1 MECLSTFTAY
11 CQLTANWRKTINNKS
26 GFLIT
31 KVYQYCNSRYRNP
44 TYKGT
49 INTMVDGSFIK
60 GYELDFLIGIGLSLL
75 AGFLIGVERESRG
88 KAAGIST
95 HCFVIAGSMI
105 FTYLSAH
112 VDPISTSRI
121 AAQLVTG
128 IGFLGAG
135 MILKSESD
143 RKITNLTTAAAIW
156 FAASIG
162 MAIGFGFYFM
172 AIVGIAFAVLV
183 PRIPHLSKLK
193 DVADR

>member
-1 MECLSTFTAY
+1 
-11 CQLTANWRKTINNKS
+11 
-26 GFLIT
+26 
-31 KVYQYCNSRYRNP
+31 
-44 TYKGT
+44 
-49 INTMVDGSFIK
+49 MVDGTFLS

-75 AGFLIGVERESRG
+75 AGFLIGAERESRG

-95 HCFVIAGSMI
+95 HCFVIGGSMI

-112 VDPISTSRI
+112 VDPTSTSRI

-135 MILKSESD
+135 VILKSESD
-143 RKITNLTTAAAIW
+143 KRITNLTTAAAIW

-162 MAIGFGFYFM
+162 MAIGFNFYFM
-172 AIVGIAFAVLV
+172 AIIAIAFAVLV
-183 PRIPHLSKLK
+183 PRIPHISKIK